1 MLQNIYIDVNS
12 SDTSNKY
19 SIDLALSN
27 CVFLFTDIDECFVY
41 SPCKNGATCINEV
54 GTFRCI
60 CAAGWT
66 GENCTVG
73 KSSFLLFYRSVMF
86 IA

>member
-1 MLQNIYIDVNS
+1 MVTYLTY
-12 SDTSNKY
+12 
-19 SIDLALSN
+19 
-27 CVFLFTDIDECFVY
+27 VFCNTHFITVTQFNFIVLFTDIDECFVY

-60 CAAGWT
+60 CAPGWT

-73 KSSFLLFYRSVMF
+73 KSAFLLFL
-86 IA
+86 